1 MRIGIVGATGQVGGV
16 VRGILAERNF
26 PVEQLRLFASSRSA
40 GRTLPWQDTEIT
52 VEDAATADYS
62 ALDIVIFSAGGATSK
77 ALAEKVADAGP
88 VVIDNSS
95 AWRRDPQVPLVVS
108 EVNPSAITERPK
120 GIIANPNCTTMA
132 AMPVLRPLHDE
143 AGLVSLVVSTYQ
155 AVSGSGLAGVEEL
168 DGQVRKAVEQDA
180 TKLTHDGSAVE
191 FPEPDKYVAPIA
203 FNVLPM
209 AGSIV
214 DDGLNETDEEQ
225 KLRNESRKIL
235 EIPDLKVSGTCVRVP
250 VFTGHSLQVNA
261 RFARPIS
268 PARAQELLAGAPGVT
283 LSDVP
288 TPLQAA
294 GQDASFVGRIRDG
307 RDRRERPVAVPLQ
320 RQPPQGRGAERR
332 PDRGAGRGRAARL
345 TAARTTR
352 GARTESPYGHPCV
365 RGGAASGPP
374 DLEMEASVLH
384 GPYVHQ
390 RHLRVGERLPESR
403 VERGRGVLGNLQVP
417 AADDLPLRVVAAQHA
432 QRAGSRCGIP
442 AGRGVRSAARL
453 GMDEHRPL
461 LVVRP
466 GPRPGPGRPAAQRRI
481 RDERH
486 PLAGPDVAQTAAQR
500 RPDAVLRHPVR
511 TRGERLGGPPGVV
524 GAAQFLEG
532 GGRDGKR
539 GVGRHAAS
547 IGPCGGGVLAAIGRR
562 GRAPRSLGAPG
573 AGAVL
578 CRGCAHLRKYAPS

>member
-26 PVEQLRLFASSRSA
+26 PVEQLRLFASARSA

-294 GQDASFVGRIRDG
+294 GQDASFVGRIRTD
-307 RDRRERPVAVPLQ
+307 ET
-320 RQPPQGRGAERR
+320 AENGLSLFVSNDNLRK
-332 PDRGAGRGRAARL
+332 
-345 TAARTTR
+345 
-352 GARTESPYGHPCV
+352 
-365 RGGAASGPP
+365 GAA
-374 DLEMEASVLH
+374 LNAVQIAEL
-384 GPYVHQ
+384 
-390 RHLRVGERLPESR
+390 
-403 VERGRGVLGNLQVP
+403 
-417 AADDLPLRVVAAQHA
+417 VAAEL
-432 QRAGSRCGIP
+432 
-442 AGRGVRSAARL
+442 RG
-453 GMDEHRPL
+453 
-461 LVVRP
+461 
-466 GPRPGPGRPAAQRRI
+466 
-481 RDERH
+481 
-486 PLAGPDVAQTAAQR
+486 
-500 RPDAVLRHPVR
+500 
-511 TRGERLGGPPGVV
+511 
-524 GAAQFLEG
+524 
-532 GGRDGKR
+532 
-539 GVGRHAAS
+539 
-547 IGPCGGGVLAAIGRR
+547 
-562 GRAPRSLGAPG
+562 
-573 AGAVL
+573 
-578 CRGCAHLRKYAPS
+578 